1 MAYDSRR
8 WTGRYARGE
17 MPPEF
22 AGGRPYRSRHLRW
35 YLLAAV
41 VGSVALAVAQP
52 LLPDAHG
59 SSLPLGWFVAM
70 AMFNVSRGRSPFAR
84 DQWYVGRHDE
94 FEREAI
100 LRATQWA
107 YRIVV
112 ILMIAAL
119 TWCAVATAYAL
130 PMPRRWGDWAVWA
143 LTLAAVA
150 SNLPTLFA
158 EFAIP
163 FPSDEDAA

>member
-35 YLLAAV
+35 WLLAAV
-41 VGSVALAVAQP
+41 VLCVGVAVGELWMP
-52 LLPDAHG
+52 PGHG
-59 SSLPLGWFVAM
+59 SGLPIGWFVALATM
-70 AMFNVSRGRSPFAR
+70 NAPMGRSPFAR
-84 DQWYVGRHDE
+84 RRRYEGMLDE
-94 FEREAI
+94 FERQAMAV
-100 LRATQWA
+100 ATQRA
-107 YRIVV
+107 YVCAVV
-112 ILMIAAL
+112 LGAAAMG
-119 TWCAVATAYAL
+119 WCAVATAYAL
-130 PMPRRWGDWAVWA
+130 PMPSRWGDCAVWA

-163 FPSDEDAA
+163 LPSDENVA